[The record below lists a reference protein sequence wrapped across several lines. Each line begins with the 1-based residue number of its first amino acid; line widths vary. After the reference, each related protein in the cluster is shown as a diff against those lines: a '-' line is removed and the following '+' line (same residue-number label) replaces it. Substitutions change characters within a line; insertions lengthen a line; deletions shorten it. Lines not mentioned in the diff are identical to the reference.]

1 MFICKECDEEKGGID
16 PGRGTHK
23 ATHTLVRV
31 LSPSDS
37 GETDGTSKDLR
48 VTALETEMSGLRGKI
63 SELQGDV
70 SGLRGEVS
78 GLRGEVSGLR
88 GEMSGMITQL
98 DRLLE
103 MSTARRFTEESRD
116 EDSYVSSRMLAP
128 CADADKLS
136 F

>member
-16 PGRGTHK
+16 TGRGTHK
-23 ATHTLVRV
+23 ATHTLVRI
-31 LSPSDS
+31 LSASDS

-48 VTALETEMSGLRGKI
+48 VTALETEMSGLRGNI
-63 SELQGDV
+63 YQLQ
-70 SGLRGEVS
+70 GEVS

-116 EDSYVSSRMLAP
+116 EDSYVSPRMLAP